1 MEKKEIISSISA
13 WGKGEIYLGVVGAVR
28 TGKSTFIKKVIE
40 NLVIPNIDD
49 EDLKKRCIDELP
61 QSAPG
66 KTIMTT
72 EPKFVPSTGA
82 NIKIDEAA
90 VNRMKKVWIAN
101 EVKLFDYVDSV
112 ASNVSDD
119 LIRYGDIIPDK
130 IDRIRKMN
138 IDEMND
144 IISKID
150 FDNICYIKCLGKES

>member
-1 MEKKEIISSISA
+1 MSQIS
-13 WGKGEIYLGVVGAVR
+13 L
-28 TGKSTFIKKVIE
+28 F
-40 NLVIPNIDD
+40 
-49 EDLKKRCIDELP
+49 
-61 QSAPG
+61 Q
-66 KTIMTT
+66 
-72 EPKFVPSTGA
+72 
-82 NIKIDEAA
+82 KIDEAA

-112 ASNVSDD
+112 ASNVGDD

-138 IDEMND
+138 IEEMND

>member
-1 MEKKEIISSISA
+1 MVAHRMQTIVENYFPCKVFEGIINILIDCKRDGKDLEQFKKEI
-13 WGKGEIYLGVVGAVR
+13 
-28 TGKSTFIKKVIE
+28 
-40 NLVIPNIDD
+40 
-49 EDLKKRCIDELP
+49 
-61 QSAPG
+61 
-66 KTIMTT
+66 
-72 EPKFVPSTGA
+72 A